1 VARINTPQ
9 RSGWS
14 LSTLKNRSLFAQ
26 SLSAQ
31 IYCGL
36 LIAVACLTLSSCHS
50 AQYYY
55 YKFPQY
61 TFADRPVPP
70 SKLAQ
75 RVMIAYT
82 VNGSSTSTSAS
93 GALTI
98 VDAKRD
104 IRSNIEGTIA
114 NFSISGYN
122 SGYPSMIF
130 NFPAEVHGYVYSN
143 TDGSLGIIDYSKES
157 SSGSAGKFP
166 QAASIAIPQGFLHYY
181 AAEEGSGQL
190 AVIDNATG
198 SSYGLNLP
206 NIDKVAVNA
215 GDTVVLAMV
224 RNSNTIYRLVKLN
237 ANQFA
242 TSQLAVQST
251 GAADCEPLNLPVYC
265 VVPVNSTGVGAG
277 GSNTFDRPVAAYFSL
292 DGTTAYVLNCGPE
305 CGGTTSSITLLNQ
318 STLNVNTIPKTT
330 PDNSAF
336 VSNVPIPGGA
346 TVALSDATTL
356 YLAGQQQMP
365 DGLFTGYLTTVN
377 LAAAASSPS
386 TAVTGK
392 YGISDGT
399 HTKLLFADNNTLW
412 IGSQYCATGER
423 EHLNTNYN
431 CLTRFDLGARTAQ
444 ILPNVTPGSTTAG
457 STVGYPN
464 TNQNLYYYGDL
475 TGLCWVQGFNK
486 IYTAYGGQVHV
497 FKTTDGSEID
507 NEFVTVQGTALDVA
521 YMDAVTDVDN

>member
-1 VARINTPQ
+1 VARLNTPQ
-9 RSGWS
+9 RLGWS
-14 LSTLKNRSLFAQ
+14 LFTLKNRSLFAQ

-36 LIAVACLTLSSCHS
+36 LIAIACLTLSSCHS
-50 AQYYY
+50 ADYYY

-61 TFADRPVPP
+61 TFANRPVPP

-82 VNGSSTSTSAS
+82 VNGSSTSTTNAI
-93 GALTI
+93 GNIAI

-104 IRSNIEGTIA
+104 IRSNIENTVATFQIA
-114 NFSISGYN
+114 GYN
-122 SGYPSMIF
+122 AGYPSMIF

-143 TDGSLGIIDYSKES
+143 TDGSLATIDYSKES

-166 QAASIAIPQGFLHYY
+166 QAASIAIPQTFTHFY

-190 AVIDNATG
+190 AVIDNTTG
-198 SSYGLNLP
+198 STYGLNLP
-206 NIDKVAVNA
+206 DVYKVAVNS

-224 RNSNTIYRLVKLN
+224 RNSNIIYRLVKLN
-237 ANQFA
+237 ASQFP
-242 TSQLAVQST
+242 TSAAAIAAT
-251 GAADCEPLNLPVYC
+251 GATDCEPLNLPVYC
-265 VVPVNSTGVGAG
+265 VVPVNPAGAG
-277 GSNTFDRPVAAYFSL
+277 GGGSNAFDRPVGAYFSL
-292 DGTTAYVLNCGPE
+292 DGTTAYILNCGPE
-305 CGGTTSSITLLNQ
+305 CGGTTASLTLLNQ

-356 YLAGQQQMP
+356 YVAGQQQMP
-365 DGLFTGYLTTVN
+365 DGLFAGYLTTVN
-377 LAAAASSPS
+377 LAAAANSPS

-392 YGISDGT
+392 YSISDGT
-399 HTKLLFADNNTLW
+399 HTKLLFADDNTLW

-423 EHLNTNYN
+423 QKLNENYN
-431 CLTRFDLGARTAQ
+431 CLTRFDRGAKTAQ
-444 ILPNVTPGSTTAG
+444 IVPNVVPGDSTH
-457 STVGYPN
+457 TVGYPN

-475 TGLCWVQGFNK
+475 TGLCWVQNFHK
-486 IYTAYGGQVHV
+486 MYTAYGGQVHV

-507 NEFVTVQGTALDVA
+507 NQFVTVQGTALDVA
-521 YMDAVTDVDN
+521 YMDAITDSDN